1 MEEWIVEGLVGGA
14 GEGRERG
21 SRGRGWEA
29 GSRYPLRLGQ
39 FLGLVRSWPPV
50 LIGELFLVLLVF
62 TPEMV
67 DNRSLDETKINLCKK
82 ALQFT
87 FVPMLFASSLFATIL
102 SLKNRDIKSD
112 AQNPT
117 FILFFISGQF

>member
-1 MEEWIVEGLVGGA
+1 MEEWTVEGLVGAA
-14 GEGRERG
+14 GEAEERG

-29 GSRYPLRLGQ
+29 GSRSPLRLGQ
-39 FLGLVRSWPPV
+39 FLGLVKSWPPV
-50 LIGELFLVLLVF
+50 LIGELFLILLVF
-62 TPEMV
+62 TNEMV
-67 DNRSLDETKINLCKK
+67 DNRSLDEKKINLCKK

-102 SLKNRDIKSD
+102 SLKKRDIKYA
-112 AQNPT
+112 AQNPK